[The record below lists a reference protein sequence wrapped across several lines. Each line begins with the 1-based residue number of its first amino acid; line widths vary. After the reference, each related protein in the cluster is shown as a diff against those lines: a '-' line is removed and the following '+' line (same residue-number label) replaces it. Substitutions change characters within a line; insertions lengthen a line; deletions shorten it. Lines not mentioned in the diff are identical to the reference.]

1 MLRQLEQALSIAR
14 AESGAVQGMVSVGL
28 PATTVAAVGLP
39 LVRRIRESYPSILLN
54 VVEGMSGH
62 IGPLMRLGQLDL
74 AVLFSNDVAPDVNTE
89 PLLIVELVLI
99 IPEDRKSVVSGK
111 GVSVRGGIGGW

>member
-54 VVEGMSGH
+54 VVAGMSGH
-62 IGPLMRLGQLDL
+62 IGQLMRLGQLDP
-74 AVLFSNDVAPDVNTE
+74 AVLFSNELAPDAT
-89 PLLIVELVLI
+89 PGPPPTARRFLRT
-99 IPEDRKSVVSGK
+99 P
-111 GVSVRGGIGGW
+111 

>member
-39 LVRRIRESYPSILLN
+39 LVSRIRESYPIILLN

-62 IGPLMRLGQLDL
+62 ICQPMRLGQLDL
-74 AVLFSNDVAPDVNTE
+74 AVLFSNDVAPDANTE
-89 PLLIVELVLI
+89 PLMIEELLLM
-99 IPEDRKSVVSGK
+99 IPAPSTMVPHGRTSST
-111 GVSVRGGIGGW
+111 I